1 MCTATELDE
10 ELPGKSF
17 LQNLQTVFYPFP
29 CCTELFKAMT
39 ATKCLADT
47 AAQWPMKIKSFAS
60 ELGKTFNYTETQPL
74 S

>member
-29 CCTELFKAMT
+29 CCTELFKAIT
-39 ATKCLADT
+39 ATKCLAET
-47 AAQWPMKIKSFAS
+47 AAQ
-60 ELGKTFNYTETQPL
+60 
-74 S
+74 